1 MVLLPKQFKSVADA
15 NLLRAIE
22 SKLEEV
28 ENRIQAATRHT
39 ESMVDSMANHLAA
52 AGGKRLRPV
61 LVLLTSHLGDPAAP
75 EVLDAAVV
83 MEITHLAT
91 LYHDDVMDQAQ
102 TRRGVD
108 AAHVVW
114 GNNVAILT
122 GDLLFARASNIVS
135 ELGEDALKLQAKVFE
150 QLVLGQLHET
160 IGPQS
165 LDPLEHYLEV
175 VRDKTGSL
183 IALSAR
189 LGALT
194 SGADKS
200 YQEPLQAFGEKV
212 GVAFQLAD
220 DLIDIRSSS
229 AESGKDGGTDI
240 LAGVPTLPTL
250 LLAKRDDAES
260 SQLAADIAAANE
272 TTIASVLQRLRAHPV
287 MQEAEEITQRWAAD
301 AIKAIEPLPQ
311 GSVKS
316 ALEAFA
322 KAVVDRRG

>member
-1 MVLLPKQFKSVADA
+1 VVLLPKQFKSVADA

-61 LVLLTSHLGDPAAP
+61 LVLLTSHLGDPATP

-108 AAHVVW
+108 AAHMVW

-135 ELGEDALKLQAKVFE
+135 DLGEEALKLQAKVFE

-189 LGALT
+189 LGALLA
-194 SGADKS
+194 GADRS

-229 AESGKDGGTDI
+229 VESGKDGGTDI

-272 TTIASVLQRLRAHPV
+272 TTIASVLQRLRVHPV